1 MLGANV
7 IIGAVAREASREP
20 QIYFSKS
27 PRRSID
33 VFASKRRVA
42 LTRRRAVARA
52 SGMSSAEDPDVLA
65 DALGA
70 VNVADDAP
78 TSPSVRF
85 VDGASTP
92 IEDEPADD
100 AERDALEA
108 FRERLAKDGMQIPRT
123 MSANGGEPGVCLRF
137 LRARK
142 LKVEKALKMLRDC
155 LAWREAN
162 DVDAIL
168 DEPLDLE
175 EFKSNARMYPASYH
189 GRDVLGRPVYIER
202 TGSAKF
208 ADLVKKLGHDGFVKM
223 HLRAMEYQS
232 RVLLPSASADAGR
245 LVSKM
250 CNVIDVGELSLYDT
264 VSHSEVLAVLREI
277 AQIDQDYYPENL
289 GVTLVVAAPW
299 SFTAAWSVVKVFLDA
314 KTAAKFKVLGP
325 GKAGVEKLTKV
336 LGEGKVPAFLGGT
349 CVCAGGCVCCDPRT
363 GETADVL
370 TTGQVEYARFAVER
384 SGTRSGDGEVG
395 GSNPGGGAEA
405 AGG

>member
-1 MLGANV
+1 
-7 IIGAVAREASREP
+7 
-20 QIYFSKS
+20 
-27 PRRSID
+27 
-33 VFASKRRVA
+33 
-42 LTRRRAVARA
+42 
-52 SGMSSAEDPDVLA
+52 MSSAEDPDVLA

-70 VNVADDAP
+70 VDVADDAP
-78 TSPSVRF
+78 SASVRF
-85 VDGASTP
+85 VDEHVDPAD
-92 IEDEPADD
+92 EDEPADD

-175 EFKSNARMYPASYH
+175 EFKTNARMYPGVVSRPRRPRPAGVHRAH
-189 GRDVLGRPVYIER
+189 GQRQVRGPRQEARPR
-202 TGSAKF
+202 R
-208 ADLVKKLGHDGFVKM
+208 LVKM

-232 RVLLPSASADAGR
+232 RVLLPAASADAGT

-264 VSHSEVLAVLREI
+264 VSHSEVLAVLRKI

-289 GVTLVVAAPW
+289 GVTLRAHALW
-299 SFTAAWSVVKVFLDA
+299 SFTTAWSIVKVFLDA

-325 GKAGVEKLTKV
+325 APPGW
-336 LGEGKVPAFLGGT
+336 
-349 CVCAGGCVCCDPRT
+349 
-363 GETADVL
+363 
-370 TTGQVEYARFAVER
+370 R
-384 SGTRSGDGEVG
+384 S
-395 GSNPGGGAEA
+395 
-405 AGG
+405 

>member
-1 MLGANV
+1 
-7 IIGAVAREASREP
+7 
-20 QIYFSKS
+20 
-27 PRRSID
+27 
-33 VFASKRRVA
+33 
-42 LTRRRAVARA
+42 
-52 SGMSSAEDPDVLA
+52 MSSAEDPNVLA

-70 VNVADDAP
+70 VDVADDAP
-78 TSPSVRF
+78 SASVRF
-85 VDGASTP
+85 VDGTSTP
-92 IEDEPADD
+92 TIEDEPADD

-175 EFKSNARMYPASYH
+175 EFKTNARMYPASYH

-232 RVLLPSASADAGR
+232 RVLLPAASADAGT

-264 VSHSEVLAVLREI
+264 VSHSEVLAVLRKI

-289 GVTLVVAAPW
+289 GVTLVAHAPW
-299 SFTAAWSVVKVFLDA
+299 SFTTAWSIVKVFLDA
-314 KTAAKFKVLGP
+314 KTAAKFKVLGT
-325 GKAGVEKLTKV
+325 GAAGVEKLTKV

-349 CVCAGGCVCCDPRT
+349 CACAGGCVCCDPRV
-363 GETADVL
+363 GETPDVL
-370 TTGQVEYARFAVER
+370 TTEQVAYARFAAR
-384 SGTRSGDGEVG
+384 RRRGIGDGEVA
-395 GSNPGGGAEA
+395 GSNTGGGAKAVE
-405 AGG
+405 

>member
-1 MLGANV
+1 
-7 IIGAVAREASREP
+7 
-20 QIYFSKS
+20 
-27 PRRSID
+27 
-33 VFASKRRVA
+33 
-42 LTRRRAVARA
+42 
-52 SGMSSAEDPDVLA
+52 MSSAEDPDVLT
-65 DALGA
+65 DAIGA
-70 VNVADDAP
+70 VDVADDAP
-78 TSPSVRF
+78 SASVRF
-85 VDGASTP
+85 VDGTSTAP

-108 FRERLAKDGMQIPRT
+108 FRARLAKDGVEIPST

-175 EFKSNARMYPASYH
+175 EFKTNARMYPASYH

-232 RVLLPSASADAGR
+232 RVLLPAASADAGR

-264 VSHSEVLAVLREI
+264 VSHSEVLTVLRKI

-289 GVTLVVAAPW
+289 GATLVVHAPW
-299 SFTAAWSVVKVFLDA
+299 SFTAAWAVVKPFLDA
-314 KTAAKFKVLGP
+314 KTAAKFKVLGT
-325 GKAGVEKLTKV
+325 GDAGVEKLTKV

-363 GETADVL
+363 GETAGVL
-370 TTGQVEYARFAVER
+370 TAEQVEYARFR
-384 SGTRSGDGEVG
+384 TGDGERG
-395 GSNPGGGAEA
+395 GSKPGGGAEA
-405 AGG
+405 VAG